1 MHWLFELHGQ
11 RRFFTRRGE
20 GEGLFFSH
28 IFCFNLCRQKKASFH
43 AVAMATARIIVQEP
57 VNRKRPS
64 GEGAASPAL
73 PLLAAGDGADASSG
87 RKFVQ
92 GHPSVPSRW
101 DCGNCAIAKCPA
113 GWLSV
118 RRTSRG
124 MSLRGRARRS
134 FAPRLPGDV
143 ISAGNTR
150 SLTLLRRQAR

>member
-11 RRFFTRRGE
+11 RRLFTRRGE

-101 DCGNCAIAKCPA
+101 DCGNCHCEMSR
-113 GWLSV
+113 WLAQCEENFPGHEFERESEEELC
-118 RRTSRG
+118 TS
-124 MSLRGRARRS
+124 
-134 FAPRLPGDV
+134 APWRCYQ
-143 ISAGNTR
+143 R
-150 SLTLLRRQAR
+150 W